1 MLALSFTGLQ
11 TISPWTSIIE
21 KLRSR
26 AFPRHHLK
34 TDVDLFFDQRLTLKA
49 AKNELGCH
57 CTHRRCFNSHRGEL
71 GIDDRRE
78 VIITKTT
85 DSNVIGDFDPSSLAI
100 QQRWDSQPI
109 RAEKDCVPA
118 RHLRQ

>member
-11 TISPWTSIIE
+11 TISPWTSTIE

-34 TDVDLFFDQRLTLKA
+34 TNVDLFFDQRLTLKA

-57 CTHRRCFNSHRGEL
+57 RTHSRCLNSHRGEL

-78 VIITKTT
+78 VITMAGH
-85 DSNVIGDFDPSSLAI
+85 DARLFAVHGYNRVGVDRSSELI
-100 QQRWDSQPI
+100 N
-109 RAEKDCVPA
+109 E
-118 RHLRQ
+118 